1 MEKFSDF
8 FEDLTPSKGSWEI
21 NQEEFVEEDF
31 DNFFGKLCIWY
42 GIMYISQV

>member
-31 DNFFGKLCIWY
+31 HQLEFHHNNF
-42 GIMYISQV
+42 